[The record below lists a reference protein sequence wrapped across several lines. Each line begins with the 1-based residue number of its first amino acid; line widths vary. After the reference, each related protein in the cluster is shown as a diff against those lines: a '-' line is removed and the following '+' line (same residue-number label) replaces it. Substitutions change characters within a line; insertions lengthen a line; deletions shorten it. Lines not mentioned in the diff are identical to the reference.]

1 MKNIFITYNKNSE
14 IEENTALRRQTLYL
28 QIWNKNKRRQ
38 KMLSELDSLQLG
50 LVYYLIGHYLTN
62 RLYEYKYKP
71 EKN

>member
-1 MKNIFITYNKNSE
+1 
-14 IEENTALRRQTLYL
+14 
-28 QIWNKNKRRQ
+28 
-38 KMLSELDSLQLG
+38 MLSELDSLQLG